1 MTPKKVQIS
10 NILNNLIP
18 DFIESDHPKFKEF
31 LEQYYISEEHTYGT
45 TYLADNLN
53 EFKKISNLVDVS
65 LAEEQTLPPPNALYP
80 TKPIILAVD
89 ALAYDSKIYLAHSNT
104 TVNPAQTLSIPVEG
118 LPDTYGLI
126 KIDNEIITYTNK
138 SFDESTGFTELSG
151 CVRGFSGIS
160 EIDNPSNPEFLTF
173 LDSNSDSHESGT
185 IIVNLNFIFLNK
197 FYEKHKQQFLPGLEK
212 RKFKQGLS
220 SENILSR
227 AKDFYSSKGTDVS
240 LRILFQVLFGE
251 EVSVV
256 KPFDE

>member
-185 IIVNLNFIFLNK
+185 IIVNLNFIFLRQLYK
-197 FYEKHKQQFLPGLEK
+197 W
-212 RKFKQGLS
+212 
-220 SENILSR
+220 I
-227 AKDFYSSKGTDVS
+227 
-240 LRILFQVLFGE
+240 FG
-251 EVSVV
+251 
-256 KPFDE
+256 F